1 MEVLN
6 GSTLYSLALASESVE
21 DGQPF
26 EMGPKEVKHMQKVAM
41 SVHAP
46 EGLDRLGLNP
56 NSTVKHLG
64 FTFLLVAF
72 TGFEFHQP

>member
-46 EGLDRLGLNP
+46 
-56 NSTVKHLG
+56 K
-64 FTFLLVAF
+64 
-72 TGFEFHQP
+72 